1 MIDKK
6 RTPKRITTFIKKF
19 EKNTENPFLKQA
31 VEKVQSHIVK
41 KYKTAS
47 NTDEKAILQAFDKT
61 TGEVLGHTRF
71 VRQIEV
77 DEDKFAKFYLSN
89 FSAFFELKP
98 SAIKVFGYI
107 LEQLIPNKDYFYI
120 DINQAMEYTEYST
133 PKSIRVGLTSLLENE
148 IIARGRNE
156 YHYFINPMV
165 IFNGN
170 RISFVKTY
178 VKKRKSKKVE
188 IDPNQTNIFQQIE
201 EFQQIAEM
209 EK

>member
-1 MIDKK
+1 MDKK
-6 RTPKRITTFIKKF
+6 IIKNKGLKNF
-19 EKNTENPFLKQA
+19 ERNTENPFLKQA
-31 VEKVQSHIVK
+31 VEKVQDNIVK

-47 NTDEKAILQAFDKT
+47 NTDEKAILQAFDKV

-120 DINQAMEYTEYST
+120 DMDDAMKYTQYVS
-133 PKSIRVGLTSLLENE
+133 SRSVRNGLTSLLENE
-148 IIARGRNE
+148 IIARGKNE

-178 VKKRKSKKVE
+178 VKKKKKKVE
-188 IDPNQTNIFQQIE
+188 IDPMQTNIFQQLE
-201 EFQQIAEM
+201 ELESLPKVSPKEAF
-209 EK
+209 